1 MFFQHLECLGKLLG
15 SHWKAFGRFLD
26 LQVVL
31 LDRLWTAKF
40 ASWSAWGPQ
49 VKLPRA
55 LWAAK

>member
-1 MFFQHLECLGKLLG
+1 MVFQHLGWSEKLLR
-15 SHWKAFGRFLD
+15 SHWKAFGRLLD
-26 LQVVL
+26 LQVGL

-49 VKLPRA
+49 VGLPRA